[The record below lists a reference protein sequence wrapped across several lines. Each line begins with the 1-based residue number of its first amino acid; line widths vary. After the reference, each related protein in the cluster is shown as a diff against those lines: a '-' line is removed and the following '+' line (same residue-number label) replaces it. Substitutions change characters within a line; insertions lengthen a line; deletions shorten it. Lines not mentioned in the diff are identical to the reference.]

1 MATKPNAVTEPIFLT
16 VEDVMQITR
25 YKMAKAYRIIQQMNK
40 ILAAE
45 NRIWF
50 KGRITKDNFNMLLA
64 RGDIK

>member
-1 MATKPNAVTEPIFLT
+1 MATKPDAVIEPVFLT
-16 VEDVMQITR
+16 VKDVMQITS
-25 YKMAKAYRIIQQMNK
+25 YKTTKAYSIIQKMNK